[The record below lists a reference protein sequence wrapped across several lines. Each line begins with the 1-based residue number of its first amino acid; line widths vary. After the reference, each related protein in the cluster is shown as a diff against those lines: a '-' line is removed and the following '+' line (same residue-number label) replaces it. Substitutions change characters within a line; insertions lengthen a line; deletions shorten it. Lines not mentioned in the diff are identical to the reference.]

1 MSLTL
6 KPEYFVQ
13 PPVELFAAVAEDYA
27 NQRITSSKNTNQLTQ
42 LRKFYAEL
50 LRWYEQVFYQD
61 SPQRREIELHAV
73 LPYIK
78 MLKAKATYAQHR
90 KHVGEDFVQMFNL
103 CIDGIVCPISL
114 KHAKLF
120 MEAFIGYR
128 KATSNQGAH
137 APCRD

>member
-13 PPVELFAAVAEDYA
+13 PPVELFAAVAENYA
-27 NQRITSSKNTNQLTQ
+27 NQRIASSKNTNQLTQ

-61 SPQRREIELHAV
+61 SPQRREAELHAV

-103 CIDGIVCPISL
+103 CIDGIVCPLSL

-137 APCRD
+137 SPCRD